1 MVRNLNIQL
10 KHSTSMFRNANT
22 SHSKWR
28 QTCSRYWF
36 NFALWV
42 ELGCVT
48 TWNLILQVFTGLLE
62 KIERHE
68 LVVVVVVARSRVPF
82 VISGAETSL
91 ANLFCLFRSLKSTT
105 LTLRKVLLLDYSN
118 CRTSGKNAIR
128 KTALKDIPK
137 RV

>member
-1 MVRNLNIQL
+1 MVRNLNILL
-10 KHSTSMFRNANT
+10 KHGTSMFRNANT

-28 QTCSRYWF
+28 QTCSSYWF
-36 NFALWV
+36 NLALWV

-48 TWNLILQVFTGLLE
+48 TWNLILQVFGGLLE

-91 ANLFCLFRSLKSTT
+91 ANLFCLFRSLKSAT
-105 LTLRKVLLLDYSN
+105 LTLRKVLRRRN
-118 CRTSGKNAIR
+118 FG
-128 KTALKDIPK
+128 
-137 RV
+137 